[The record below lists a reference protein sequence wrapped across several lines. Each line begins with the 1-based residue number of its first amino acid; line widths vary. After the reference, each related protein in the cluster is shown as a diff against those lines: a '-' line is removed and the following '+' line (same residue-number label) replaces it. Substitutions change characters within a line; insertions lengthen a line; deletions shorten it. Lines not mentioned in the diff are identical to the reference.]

1 MMNDEIDKNV
11 AETIEIYNFRDRLE
25 SPVLMQQGTE
35 ELLERIRNAMMF
47 AARKTLSTY
56 LEGQVA
62 EIIAKRE
69 VKE

>member
-1 MMNDEIDKNV
+1 MMNDEIDKIV

-35 ELLERIRNAMMF
+35 ELLERIGNAMMF
-47 AARKTLSTY
+47 AAHKTLSTY
-56 LEGQVA
+56 LEEQVA
-62 EIIAKRE
+62 KIIAARE

>member
-1 MMNDEIDKNV
+1 MNNEMIDKIV

-35 ELLERIRNAMMF
+35 ELLERIGNAMMF
-47 AARKTLSTY
+47 AARETLNTY
-56 LEGQVA
+56 LEEQIA
-62 EIIAKRE
+62 EIVAKRE

>member
-11 AETIEIYNFRDRLE
+11 AETMEIYNFRDRLE